1 VKKGQQVIIVSVLY
15 PYYQYL
21 QIL

>member
-21 QIL
+21 QI